1 MKKLEDIP
9 KKQIF
14 TVADDYFEK
23 LPGVIQSRVAN
34 PERKPVL
41 FYALQFGLPAIA
53 VVIITFFWLFPQ
65 GNDTSVE
72 GILSSIETEQ
82 LVAYLS
88 ETDMTTEELLDDVV
102 LDNLDAE
109 QIEEAVYDLN
119 LGEVDLE
126 NIQDDY
132 DL

>member
-9 KKQIF
+9 KKEIF
-14 TVADDYFEK
+14 TVPDDYFEK
-23 LPGVIQSRVAN
+23 LPGVIQSRVAS

-41 FYALQFGLPAIA
+41 FYAVQFGLPAIA
-53 VVIITFFWLFPQ
+53 VLIITFFWLFPQ
-65 GNDTSVE
+65 GKDNSAED
-72 GILSSIETEQ
+72 ILASIETEQ

-88 ETDMTTEELLDDVV
+88 ETDITTEELLDDII

-109 QIEEAVYDLN
+109 QIEEVVYDLN

-126 NIQDDY
+126 SIQDDY